1 MRWVAVEAV
10 PPGSVLGRDLY
21 LGDRTLLRAGVRL
34 SRPMLDRLAELG
46 FETLC
51 VCDPGEVPAA
61 PPPELLTEQT
71 KQQAAQALKRY
82 VKRLQRGYAG
92 DLRPIAAA
100 VSQILDEVLAN
111 PSVLLELTAI
121 RGILDEQEY
130 LFAHSVRV
138 AALSVLLGLH
148 SGLDPRELTVLGMG
162 AILHD
167 VGKVRIPQSILTK
180 QGPLTDDERALIRL
194 HPIHGFEILRRHRE
208 LDRRAVH
215 VAYQH
220 HERWDG
226 SGYPR
231 GLKGEEIHRFARLAA
246 VADVFDALTSPRPYR
261 PAWPVHRA
269 LALIEEE
276 AGRSFDPAVV
286 RTFLA
291 RVAPYPVGTLV
302 RLNTGEEAV
311 VVRLNAIAPARP
323 VVRIW
328 CRSAEGAELDLL
340 VHLERRI
347 VGPVTGWGREAPPW
361 SRTGNGGRGLHHV
374 DAVAPEPLVHLD
386 EVGQELGEAHELAEE
401 GDVEVTGVAL
411 SELDQDLPVDER

>member
-1 MRWVAVEAV
+1 MRWVSLEAV
-10 PPGSVLGRDLY
+10 PPGAVLGRDLY
-21 LGDRTLLRAGVRL
+21 LDERTLLRAGVRL
-34 SRPMLDRLAELG
+34 SQHMLQRLSQLG
-46 FETLC
+46 FEAVC
-51 VCDPGEVPAA
+51 VCEPGELPTAT
-61 PPPELLTEQT
+61 PTELLTKQT
-71 KQQAAQALKRY
+71 RQQASLALKRY

-100 VSQILDEVLAN
+100 VSQILDEILAN
-111 PSVLLELTAI
+111 PSVILELTVI

-148 SGLDPRELTVLGMG
+148 SGLDPKELTVLGMG

-167 VGKVRIPQSILTK
+167 VGKVRVPQPILIK
-180 QGPLTDDERALIRL
+180 EGPLTEEERALIQL
-194 HPIHGFEILRRHRE
+194 HPTHGFEILRRHRE

-231 GLKGEEIHRFARLAA
+231 GLKGEAIHRFARLAA
-246 VADVFDALTSPRPYR
+246 VADVFDALTSQRPYR
-261 PAWPVHRA
+261 GAWPVHRA

-302 RLNTGEEAV
+302 RLNTGEEARV
-311 VVRLNAIAPARP
+311 VGLNAIAPARP

-328 CRSAEGAELDLL
+328 NGSAQGTELDLL
-340 VHLERRI
+340 THLERRI
-347 VGPVTGWGREAPPW
+347 VGPVTEWEEARPA
-361 SRTGNGGRGLHHV
+361 STSM
-374 DAVAPEPLVHLD
+374 AP
-386 EVGQELGEAHELAEE
+386 GAEE
-401 GDVEVTGVAL
+401 GA
-411 SELDQDLPVDER
+411 